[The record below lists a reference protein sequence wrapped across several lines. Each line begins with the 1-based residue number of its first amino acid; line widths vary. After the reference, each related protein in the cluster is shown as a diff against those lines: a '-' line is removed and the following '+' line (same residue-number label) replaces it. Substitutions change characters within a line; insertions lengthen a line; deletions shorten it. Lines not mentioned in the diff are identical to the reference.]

1 MQSNIVNS
9 VGQNEIQQ
17 IPLVNSN
24 HVITQSTPINSQI
37 NPIPSMNSST
47 PVLTDP
53 QVSISYAPIVSA
65 IKPPQVAGQVPNVKV
80 VPIYD

>member
-65 IKPPQVAGQVPNVKV
+65 IKPSQVAGQVPNVKV

>member
-1 MQSNIVNS
+1 
-9 VGQNEIQQ
+9 
-17 IPLVNSN
+17 
-24 HVITQSTPINSQI
+24 
-37 NPIPSMNSST
+37 MNSST